1 MQESSHKAG
10 FVSIIGRP
18 NVGKSTLMNALVG
31 EKLSIITSKAQT
43 TRHRIMGILS
53 GPDFQIVYSDT
64 PGVITPKYE
73 LQKSMMS
80 FVNASLEDAD
90 VILWVVDVTEEDINE
105 ELFKR
110 VLHSEVPVIFLL
122 NKIDLI
128 GEVEAEK
135 RLEVWKTKVKA
146 LHYLPVSA
154 ISKKNI
160 DLVLGLIIQQMPV
173 HPPYFPADELT
184 DKTQRFFA
192 AEIIRE
198 KIFLHYDKEVPYS
211 CEVAIIEFKED
222 KKIIRIQAEIYVE
235 RTSQRSIIIG
245 KGGAAIKQVGI
256 EARKDMEAFFGKQVH
271 LETYVKVETDWR
283 KRDSQLRKFGYN
295 NS

>member
-73 LQKSMMS
+73 LQKSMMT

-105 ELFKR
+105 ELFRR

-295 NS
+295 QS